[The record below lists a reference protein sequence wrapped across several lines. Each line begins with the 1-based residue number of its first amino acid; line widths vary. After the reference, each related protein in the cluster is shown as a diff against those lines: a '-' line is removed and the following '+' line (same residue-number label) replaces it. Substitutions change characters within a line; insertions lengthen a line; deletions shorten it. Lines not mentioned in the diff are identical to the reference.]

1 MITEFVTEAGARK
14 IRSEHQAYSMALF
27 PQGSLHLE
35 FNPDCEDMIFVATF
49 NHEDP
54 GINTPAETLFQLDD
68 DFAGLALGL
77 EFLEGA
83 DIERYRHLVP
93 ATLARGVESCLR
105 RCGIEKNAVERAEL

>member
-1 MITEFVTEAGARK
+1 MITEFVPEAGARK
-14 IRSEHQAYSMALF
+14 IHAEHQAYSMALF

-35 FNPDCEDMIFVATF
+35 FNPDCEEMIFVATF
-49 NHEDP
+49 NSEDP

-68 DFAGLALGL
+68 DFASLALGF

-83 DIERYRHLVP
+83 DIDKYRHLVP

-105 RCGIEKNAVERAEL
+105 RCGIEKNKAEAVEL